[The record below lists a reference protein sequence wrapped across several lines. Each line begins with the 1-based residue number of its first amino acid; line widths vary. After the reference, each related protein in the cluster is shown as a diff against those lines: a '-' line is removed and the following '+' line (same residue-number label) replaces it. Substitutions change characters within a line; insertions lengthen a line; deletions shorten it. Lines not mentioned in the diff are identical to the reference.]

1 MSEISTEQIR
11 EMIKDVLRAYQAENN
26 GMFSIIS
33 ERQKN
38 TNYGIEG
45 INHRLDKLN
54 GSVGAHDKRIGTL
67 EKAELTHIYECPIR
81 EDVEKLKQGV
91 NIKLG
96 VKGVIIG
103 ALSIIAL
110 VATITV
116 STLKIVENFSEPET
130 EQTAK

>member
-1 MSEISTEQIR
+1 
-11 EMIKDVLRAYQAENN
+11 
-26 GMFSIIS
+26 MFSIIS

-38 TNYGIEG
+38 ANYGIEG

-54 GSVGAHDKRIGTL
+54 GTIGAHDNRIGTL
-67 EKAELTHIYECPIR
+67 ERNELTHVYDCPIR

-96 VKGVIIG
+96 VKGIIIG

-110 VATITV
+110 VATITL
-116 STLKIVENFSEPET
+116 STLRIVENFSEPET
-130 EQTAK
+130 EQIAK